1 MRTRHGGRLVAALV
15 IISTAISISAA
26 LSSAVAT
33 PWTQGG
39 PARAGQPVTR
49 ADLEKWK
56 KDLSNWGRW
65 GASDEAGALN
75 LITAAKRRQAA
86 SLVKDGVSVSLARDG
101 QYQKGIETELGIPGT
116 GVYERNM
123 ATPGID
129 WFVLRYHGFG
139 HTHLDSL
146 AHGTDGGRAYNGYVA
161 DKGTVMTE
169 GLAKSSI
176 YVARHG
182 IVTRGILVD
191 IPRLKGL
198 PYLEIDDRIY
208 PSDLEAWEKQA
219 GVKVSAGDALLVRTG
234 RWARWAKVGPWE
246 TRKQA
251 AGLDASVIPW
261 LRQRDIAILGGEVP
275 QDANPPV
282 GDLTGLP
289 VHGFA
294 LVYLGVHLL
303 DNLALD
309 EVAEVAATRK
319 RWEFMLTLA
328 PLRMPTGTGSP
339 INPIAVF

>member
-1 MRTRHGGRLVAALV
+1 MRSRRCGFLAIALV
-15 IISTAISISAA
+15 VSATLVTPA
-26 LSSAVAT
+26 MQDAT
-33 PWTQGG
+33 R
-39 PARAGQPVTR
+39 RAGPPVTA
-49 ADLEKWK
+49 ADLEQWK

-65 GASDEAGALN
+65 GTSDEAGALN
-75 LITAAKRRQAA
+75 LITPAKRRQAA
-86 SLVKDGVSVSLARDG
+86 GLVKHGVSVSLARDG
-101 QYQKGIETELGIPGT
+101 QYQKGVETELGIPGT
-116 GVYERNM
+116 GVYERHM

-129 WFVLRYHGFG
+129 WFVLRYHGYG

-146 AHGTDGGRAYNGYVA
+146 AHGTDGGRAYNGYVP
-161 DKGTVMTE
+161 DKSVVMTE
-169 GLAKSSI
+169 GLSKSSI

-191 IPRLKGL
+191 MPRLRGV
-198 PYLEIDDRIY
+198 PYLDVDDRIY
-208 PSDLEAWEKQA
+208 PSDLDAWEKKA

-234 RWARWAKVGPWE
+234 RWARWAQVGPWDA
-246 TRKQA
+246 RQQA

-261 LRQRDIAILGGEVP
+261 LRQRDVAVLGGEAP

-282 GDLTGLP
+282 GDLRGLP

-309 EVAEVAATRK
+309 EVAEVAAARK
-319 RWEFMLTLA
+319 RWAFMLTLA
-328 PLRMPTGTGSP
+328 PLRMPNGTGSP